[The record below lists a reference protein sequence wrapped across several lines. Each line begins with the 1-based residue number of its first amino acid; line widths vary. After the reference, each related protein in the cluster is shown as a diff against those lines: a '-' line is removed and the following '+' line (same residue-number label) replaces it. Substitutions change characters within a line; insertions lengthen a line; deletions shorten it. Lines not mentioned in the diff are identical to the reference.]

1 MGKYIRKAKT
11 AGEVAVMEVS
21 QAYLG
26 VRTRA
31 KTLALQRLQKSSA
44 SPPATVVAL
53 APAKG
58 DGSYLQLR
66 SRRLE
71 KPPVVVHHH
80 DSKRHKQQ
88 QTQQQQQQQQQGSK
102 KDNCGE
108 NHNPDSN
115 SRVRVG
121 GGSDS
126 EKKRE
131 GEVGSHDIVQEDN
144 VINYSNINENNN
156 GSNDFG
162 DVEASFGENI
172 LDIEARERGTREST
186 PCSLIR
192 DPESIRTPGST
203 TRRTSSAET
212 SRQVQNSTRRHI
224 PTSNEMDEF
233 FALAEVD
240 QQRQFIEKY
249 NFDPV
254 KDKPLP
260 GRYQWEKVDP

>member
-11 AGEVAVMEVS
+11 AGEVAIMEVS
-21 QAYLG
+21 QASLG

-31 KTLALQRLQKSSA
+31 KTLALQRPQKSSA
-44 SPPATVVAL
+44 SPPTTVAS

-80 DSKRHKQQ
+80 DSKSNRQQKQ
-88 QTQQQQQQQQQGSK
+88 TRQQGSK
-102 KDNCGE
+102 KDKCE
-108 NHNPDSN
+108 QNPNPNSN
-115 SRVRVG
+115 SRVLVS

-126 EKKRE
+126 EKKKE
-131 GEVGSHDIVQEDN
+131 GGVGSQEIVQEDN
-144 VINYSNINENNN
+144 VVNYINIGNNN
-156 GSNDFG
+156 NESNDFG
-162 DVEASFGENI
+162 GVEASFGENI
-172 LDIEARERGTREST
+172 LDVEARERGTREST

-192 DPESIRTPGST
+192 EADSIRTPGST
-203 TRRTSSAET
+203 TRPARSAET
-212 SRQVQNSTRRHI
+212 NQRVQNSTRRQI
-224 PTSNEMDEF
+224 PTSHEMDEF
-233 FALAEVD
+233 FSLAEVD

-254 KDKPLP
+254 KDKPLQ